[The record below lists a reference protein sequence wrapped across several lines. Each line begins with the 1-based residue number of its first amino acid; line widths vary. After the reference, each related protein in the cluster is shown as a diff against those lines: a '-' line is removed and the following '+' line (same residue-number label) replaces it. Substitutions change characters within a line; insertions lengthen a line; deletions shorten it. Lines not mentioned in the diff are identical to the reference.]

1 MNTYVLLKG
10 VLSSPDKGYTLQG
23 ILASKSEEVAANV
36 NASGGP
42 PDRRQLYLQCG
53 RLLLLQINE
62 YSCAWTPQNTFD
74 GPPLIVALKNRNPWA
89 MDLVECSKPFSAR
102 LYTAPSG
109 KLGRGAPLAINK

>member
-1 MNTYVLLKG
+1 MLKG

-23 ILASKSEEVAANV
+23 ILASKSVEVDATVNV
-36 NASGGP
+36 SLGP
-42 PDRRQLYLQCG
+42 TDLRQIYLTMGRR
-53 RLLLLQINE
+53 LLLQINK

-74 GPPLIVALKNRNPWA
+74 GPPLIVALKNNNPWA
-89 MDLVECSKPFSAR
+89 MDLVVCSKPFSAK